1 MQRVKVSKIQSVKNN
16 RSYSKETKLLRF
28 RLAETETPLA
38 ARIPGVVRRRPRV
51 EPQTVVV
58 AFQVEDVRV
67 AVRIGLCDASSMSLP
82 A

>member
-1 MQRVKVSKIQSVKNN
+1 MKTLKRKTATYDVAEKKIVS
-16 RSYSKETKLLRF
+16 
-28 RLAETETPLA
+28 ETETPLVV
-38 ARIPGVVRRRPRV
+38 RIPGVVRFRPIVV